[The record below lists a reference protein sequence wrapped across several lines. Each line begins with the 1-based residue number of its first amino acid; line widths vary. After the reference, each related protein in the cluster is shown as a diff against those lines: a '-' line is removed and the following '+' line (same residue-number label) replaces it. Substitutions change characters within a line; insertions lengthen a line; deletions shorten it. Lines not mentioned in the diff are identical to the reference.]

1 MQSRKEEQHTASY
14 LDKKDT
20 AGDDEKNSSD
30 EARPIAGNEDA
41 AQTAPPKNKG
51 RMLPLF
57 IFFCLLLCL
66 GAALFALWRNEAASQ
81 APSHAS
87 AAVNDEEIA
96 SLRRKKAELEALLQK
111 DPCALRQSL
120 GLAPAAPPPP
130 PAAAD
135 NTPATPPST
144 GATASK
150 AESVDKV
157 ENATV
162 FIISIAGKG
171 LSTGTGFFVTPDMVM
186 TNAHVVG
193 NAPSRVFVINRK
205 LGKPVQ
211 AGVVST
217 KGGEGTGG
225 ADYALL
231 RVSGPQAVHPL
242 VLRDTPRR
250 TEKVNAWGYPYAV
263 SRSDPKYQALMRG
276 QLDVAPELVFSDGV
290 VSAIMDRT
298 PPVIVHTAPLSQGNS
313 GGPLTDDHGMVVG
326 INTLISLDDE
336 SYRQTSFALPASDFI
351 NFLRQN
357 GVAVTLSKP

>member
-1 MQSRKEEQHTASY
+1 
-14 LDKKDT
+14 
-20 AGDDEKNSSD
+20 
-30 EARPIAGNEDA
+30 
-41 AQTAPPKNKG
+41 
-51 RMLPLF
+51 MLPVF

-66 GAALFALWRNEAASQ
+66 GAVLFALWRNEAVSQ
-81 APSHAS
+81 APAHAS
-87 AAVNDEEIA
+87 AAAHDEEIE
-96 SLRRKKAELEALLQK
+96 SLRRRKAELEAQLQK

-120 GLAPAAPPPP
+120 GLAAAAPQQPPRATAIP
-130 PAAAD
+130 PQPSAAAD
-135 NTPATPPST
+135 NAAQDGTPATSPST

-150 AESVDKV
+150 AESVDQV

-171 LSTGTGFFVTPDMVM
+171 LSTGTGFFVTSDMVM

-193 NAPSRVFVINRK
+193 NAPSRVFIINRK